1 MQPTTSTSNTS
12 DHLANER
19 TFLSWIRTSIGIM
32 AFGFV
37 VVKFSL
43 FVKQISLILGKSAPA
58 PTGSSSGIIGIVLVA
73 VGTGILLLSYVRYKK
88 IEKQLINGQYRHSS
102 RLVSILTIGIFLV
115 SILLLIYLMGSI

>member
-1 MQPTTSTSNTS
+1 MQPTINNQNTA

-43 FVKQISLILGKSAPA
+43 FVKQVSLILGKNTTTPS
-58 PTGSSSGIIGIVLVA
+58 GNYSGIIGIIIVA
-73 VGTGILLLSYVRYKK
+73 VGAIVLLLSYIRFKK
-88 IEKQLINGQYRHSS
+88 IEKQLIAGQYKQTSS
-102 RLVSILTIGIFLV
+102 LVSVLTIAIFIV